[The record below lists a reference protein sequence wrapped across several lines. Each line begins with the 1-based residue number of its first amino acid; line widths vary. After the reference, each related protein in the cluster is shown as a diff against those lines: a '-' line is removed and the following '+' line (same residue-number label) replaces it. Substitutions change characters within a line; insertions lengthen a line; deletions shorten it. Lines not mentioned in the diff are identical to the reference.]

1 MVSIKFFKWGVC
13 QLFLLTLIFDCMERL
28 RQIGSL
34 WTLCK
39 SYNLCT
45 EIKKSAGGTFQSTHY
60 QSRICKKMFLAG
72 ISQLSI
78 MVWPT
83 IHPADNIINSY
94 DIFCLY
100 FSKRNIHTWD
110 ICLEERLFYLFQIDS
125 YKNSCSC
132 RLTKIVLS
140 PVAAMFQYQLQILH
154 SRKGQTSLL
163 LNNAKKFKK
172 INSNGQHCGS
182 RLHQNIFAKNICF
195 RTNRKWK
202 TRQQN
207 QNSFSWK
214 HLWSFSYNSLRK

>member
-1 MVSIKFFKWGVC
+1 
-13 QLFLLTLIFDCMERL
+13 
-28 RQIGSL
+28 
-34 WTLCK
+34 
-39 SYNLCT
+39 
-45 EIKKSAGGTFQSTHY
+45 
-60 QSRICKKMFLAG
+60 MFLAG

-100 FSKRNIHTWD
+100 FSKRNIPTWD

-207 QNSFSWK
+207 QNSFSGK